1 MPELTR
7 QLQILNEFCQLKGWQ
22 FRLVDSFAGYL
33 AEVRDGDRSFVTGA
47 GPIPTF
53 PVNSATFSEIAR
65 DKAHCTTL
73 LRDAGLTTI
82 KGDYFFTSDDRKCM
96 RPDGRELEDA
106 LAYAEQLNYP
116 VFVKP
121 NTGCRGLMAD
131 LVDGPENLSAH
142 FKEISAI
149 DHIAILQAYI
159 VAPEYRLFCLNGKVR
174 FSYSKSVATLVGD
187 GKSSIE
193 KLLADYNVQ
202 FAADPSRALSPLAP
216 FLNERLREKG
226 INRASVLP
234 EGDKLALAARANLST
249 GGKLSDYQEEIPAK
263 IQDWASEVLRSLPL
277 PLCAIDLFAP
287 EGYDCPEAFQIIEVN
302 ANPAFGGIYEA
313 GHKTMVWALLEEAA
327 KIAFKI
333 NS

>member
-7 QLQILNEFCQLKGWQ
+7 QLQLLNEFCQLKGWQ
-22 FRLVDSFAGYL
+22 FRLIDSFAGYL
-33 AEVRDGDRSFVTGA
+33 AEVRDGDRAFITGA

-53 PVNSATFSEIAR
+53 PINSATFSEIAR

-73 LRDAGLTTI
+73 LRDAGLITI
-82 KGDYFFTSDDRKCM
+82 KGDYFFTSDDRKGM
-96 RPDGRELEDA
+96 RPDGRELDDA
-106 LAYAEQLNYP
+106 LAYAEQLSYP

-131 LVDGPENLSAH
+131 LVDSPENLQTH

-187 GKSSIE
+187 GKSSVE
-193 KLLADYNVQ
+193 KLLADYNAQ
-202 FAADPSRALSPLAP
+202 FAADPSRALSSQAP
-216 FLNERLREKG
+216 FLNERMGEKG
-226 INRASVLP
+226 MKLASILP
-234 EGDKLALAARANLST
+234 EGNKLALAARANLST
-249 GGKLSDYQEEIPAK
+249 GGTLSDYQDEIPST
-263 IQDWASEVLRSLPL
+263 IQEWASKVLTAVPL

-287 EGYDCPEAFQIIEVN
+287 EGYDRPEAFQIIEVN
-302 ANPAFGGIYEA
+302 ANPAFGGIYGA
-313 GHKTMVWALLEEAA
+313 GHRTMVWALLEEAA
-327 KIAFKI
+327 ETAFK
-333 NS
+333 N